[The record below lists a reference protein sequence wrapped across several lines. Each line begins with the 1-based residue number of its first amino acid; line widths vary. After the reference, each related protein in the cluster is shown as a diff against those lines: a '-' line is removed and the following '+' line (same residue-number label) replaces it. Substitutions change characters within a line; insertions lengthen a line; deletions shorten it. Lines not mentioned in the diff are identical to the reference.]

1 MSTAVFLA
9 RSAGAAVL
17 SAGVALMAGAGTAVA
32 DAVPG
37 CWASDI
43 TAAEA
48 QAATG
53 MTAYLVTHPE
63 VNEFFSGLQGLPSA
77 EIARRTI
84 TYLNANPQIQ
94 NELDGVRAPVFD
106 LRDRC
111 GIPYDTIIGGVL

>member
-1 MSTAVFLA
+1 MSTALFVA
-9 RSAGAAVL
+9 RSAAAAAISAAVAL
-17 SAGVALMAGAGTAVA
+17 SVGAGMAAA
-32 DAVPG
+32 DADPG

-63 VNEFFSGLQGLPSA
+63 VNEFFSSLQGLPSA
-77 EIARRTI
+77 EIARQTI
-84 TYLNANPQIQ
+84 AYLTANPQIQ

-111 GIPYDTIIGGVL
+111 GVPYDQIIGGVL